1 MDTQPEILSFVK
13 AMASA
18 DRLRIVG
25 LVVRVKRAAGI
36 AAVLGMHP
44 SDVNRHLEQLTG
56 SGVVSEADGVYD
68 LNEKAIK
75 SLARGQFE
83 GKRPVYV
90 PEENQEEDVRKVL
103 KTYLDADGTI
113 RQLPQEGKK
122 MLIILNF
129 IREAFSFDTNY
140 TEKEV
145 NTILRRF
152 HVDTA
157 TLRRNLIDYG
167 LVAARKRWHRV
178 FESIKHEGHDTCTA
192 LRSVQCR

>member
-1 MDTQPEILSFVK
+1 
-13 AMASA
+13 MASA

-25 LVVRVKRAAGI
+25 LLSQGSKRAAEI
-36 AAVLGMHP
+36 VDVLGMHP
-44 SDVNRHLEQLTG
+44 SEVMRHLEQLTD
-56 SGVVSEADGVYD
+56 SSVVSEADGVYD
-68 LNEKAIK
+68 LNEKAIE

-90 PEENQEEDVRKVL
+90 PEEDREEDVRKVL
-103 KTYLDADGTI
+103 KTYLNADGTI

-122 MLIILNF
+122 MLIILHF
-129 IREAFSFDTNY
+129 ILEAFSFDTNY

-157 TLRRNLIDYG
+157 TLRRNLVDYG
-167 LVAARKRWHRV
+167 LLDRESDGTRYWRV
-178 FESIKHEGHDTCTA
+178 K
-192 LRSVQCR
+192 

>member
-1 MDTQPEILSFVK
+1 MNEQPEILSFVK

-25 LVVRVKRAAGI
+25 LLSQGSKRAAEI
-36 AAVLGMHP
+36 IQILGMHP
-44 SDVNRHLEQLTG
+44 SDVMRHLEQLTT
-56 SGVVSEADGVYD
+56 SGVVTAINGVYD
-68 LNEKAIK
+68 LNEKAIE

-90 PEENQEEDVRKVL
+90 PDENQQESVRKVL
-103 KTYLDADGTI
+103 KTYLNADGTI
-113 RQLPQEGKK
+113 KQFPQEGKK

-129 IREAFSFDTNY
+129 VLDAFSFDTNY

-157 TLRRNLIDYG
+157 TLRRNLVDYG
-167 LVAARKRWHRV
+167 FLDR
-178 FESIKHEGHDTCTA
+178 ESDGTRYWRIK
-192 LRSVQCR
+192 

>member
-1 MDTQPEILSFVK
+1 MDRQPEILSFVK

-25 LVVRVKRAAGI
+25 LLSQGSKRAAEI
-36 AAVLGMHP
+36 AEALGMHS
-44 SDVNRHLEQLTG
+44 SDVMRHLEQLTD
-56 SGVVSEADGVYD
+56 SSVVSETDGVYD
-68 LNEKAIK
+68 LNEKAIE

-90 PEENQEEDVRKVL
+90 PEEDREDDVRKVL
-103 KTYLDADGTI
+103 KTYLNADGTI

-122 MLIILNF
+122 MLIILHF
-129 IREAFSFDTNY
+129 ILDAFSFDTNY

-145 NTILRRF
+145 NTVLRRF
-152 HVDTA
+152 HTDTA

-167 LVAARKRWHRV
+167 FMAREGDGTKYWRV
-178 FESIKHEGHDTCTA
+178 KESEK
-192 LRSVQCR
+192 